1 MLITTNG
8 LVIRSYTSGNS
19 DRVIHILTLDHGL
32 LSVLVKG
39 GGSKKGGADPAIQ
52 LFSYSNFELYQGKT
66 GDLYWYRGGSVNNSF
81 YNVTSDIT
89 NMALASYLCD
99 LTGAFFPEESPEDA
113 SAPLLRMLLNSLYV
127 LDNQQKPPALV
138 KPVFELRSACLM
150 GYEPDLGGC
159 TVCGE
164 ANPENAYIDVMNGR
178 FICESCHAVQ
188 SRSIPDKVR
197 QDEQRL
203 GRVICPVTGSVLAA
217 VRYILAAPDKKVF
230 SFSMKDAEEERALGR
245 IAETYL
251 LNQLEQDFD
260 TLHFYRTVAD

>member
-19 DRVIHILTLDHGL
+19 DRVIHILTVDHGL
-32 LSVLVKG
+32 LPVLVKG
-39 GGSKKGGADPAIQ
+39 GGSKRGGSDPSIQ
-52 LFSYSNFELYQGKT
+52 LFTYSNFELYQGRT

-81 YNVTSDIT
+81 YNVTSDLT
-89 NMALASYLCD
+89 SMALASYLCD

-127 LDNQQKPPALV
+127 LDNQQKTHSLV
-138 KPVFELRSACLM
+138 KPVFELRAAALM
-150 GYEPDLGGC
+150 GYEPDLSGC
-159 TVCGE
+159 ILCGE
-164 ANPENAYIDVMNGR
+164 ASPENAFLDIMNGR
-178 FICESCHAVQ
+178 FICEACHAKQ
-188 SRSIPDKVR
+188 NKSLPDREKPG
-197 QDEQRL
+197 EQRL

-217 VRYILAAPDKKVF
+217 VRYILSAPDKKIF